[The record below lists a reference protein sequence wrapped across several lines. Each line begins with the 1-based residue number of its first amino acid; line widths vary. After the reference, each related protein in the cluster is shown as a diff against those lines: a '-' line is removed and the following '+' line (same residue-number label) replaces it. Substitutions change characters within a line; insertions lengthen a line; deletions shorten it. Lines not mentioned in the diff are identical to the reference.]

1 MVACVHTNVEEG
13 LCSRAYQPKKLSSNI
28 LAL

>member
-13 LCSRAYQPKKLSSNI
+13 LCSRAYQLKKLSSDI